1 MVGPLRTRHPA
12 LLLALLSHLLVSLY
26 VPLPPVPGQESD
38 AARNKLLWAGD
49 RIVAINGTSL
59 TGLAYHEI
67 KGVLRPAL
75 ADSLK
80 LELNLLRV
88 SISQT
93 HAASDDSVY
102 LEKTRID
109 FAATKLGLLGIDGG
123 FGELEDDRRAVPGGE
138 GDGDR
143 SHGAEVLVLP

>member
-1 MVGPLRTRHPA
+1 MHFSPSLGTPTCRPASSRFRH
-12 LLLALLSHLLVSLY
+12 LLALLSHLLVSLY

-102 LEKTRID
+102 LEKTRIG
-109 FAATKLGLLGIDGG
+109 FGLL
-123 FGELEDDRRAVPGGE
+123 V
-138 GDGDR
+138 
-143 SHGAEVLVLP
+143 VLN